1 MSFTN
6 KARTSGRGTVA
17 VVLAGAVA
25 GAVALTACGG
35 SSSSGASSSKSASAP
50 ASHAASVGNPPPE
63 WAANAGSWPAH
74 NYDLS
79 NARNT
84 STTDINATNVSKL
97 KPKWRFKLPYI
108 GQFGAYTSNP
118 IVLNGVVYIE
128 DPDSN
133 VYALNQQTGKVMW
146 KHLYKSATP
155 SGGPNGLALGY
166 GLLFG
171 STEGSA
177 FALNPKN
184 GAQVWRHKLI
194 GNKLE
199 GIDMAPQLYD
209 GKVLIST
216 IPGSSSNF
224 YQGGAFGTVYS
235 LNAKTGKT
243 IWSFQTVKGGA
254 KLFGN
259 PKVNSGGGLWY
270 PPSVD
275 AHGRVFLSVANPAPL
290 YGTPK
295 FPNGSSRPGAN
306 LYTDS
311 IVALD
316 GQTGKLL
323 WFRQA
328 IRHDLRDYDLMIPA
342 ITATV
347 PIQGVQTEVELVAG
361 KMGKAYAYLADNGQ
375 HLWTRPVG
383 KHQHDTGLLPRKP
396 IDVFPGIFGGVETP
410 MAFAGNRLFVPWL
423 NFPTH
428 ASATGIAGGL
438 GSFKAG
444 TGGLTAIDA
453 GTGKV
458 LWQNKLPSINVGAA
472 TVAND
477 VVFTSTYAGT
487 IYAFDTKTGKT
498 LWTTKAPAGI
508 NSFPA
513 VTKDMLIVG
522 AGAPG
527 ILKNPQYQIVAYSLN
542 APAGGAKTQ
551 TAPSSNARPGVGGN
565 TASPG
570 SVRGTAIQVNGGEFF
585 FKLSTKSLKK
595 PAKVTFV
602 FKNIGHVSHDFHI
615 LGKTTPLIQ
624 PGQTTKLVVT
634 FTKKGKYP
642 YLCTVPGHAEAGM
655 KGVFTVGNPV
665 RPPAPA
671 APKPQPKPKS
681 NPIPQNNGGDHDS
694 DNNGGPDDGDGGV

>member
-1 MSFTN
+1 MTLKRSNPT
-6 KARTSGRGTVA
+6 KIPAGLLGRA
-17 VVLAGAVA
+17 SLVA
-25 GAVALTACGG
+25 GLIALAVALAGCG
-35 SSSSGASSSKSASAP
+35 SSSKSGSGTSTSSQASA
-50 ASHAASVGNPPPE
+50 VGQAPPE

-74 NYDLS
+74 NYGL
-79 NARNT
+79 ANT
-84 STTDINATNVSKL
+84 RATTNTDINATNVAKL
-97 KPKWRFKLPYI
+97 APKWRFKLPYI

-118 IVLNGVVYIE
+118 IVLDGVVYIE
-128 DPDSN
+128 DPDSD
-133 VYALNQQTGKVMW
+133 VYALNQQTGAVMW
-146 KHLYKSATP
+146 KHLYKSVTP

-171 STEGSA
+171 ATEGAA

-184 GAQVWRHKLI
+184 GAQVWMHKLI

-199 GIDMAPQLYD
+199 GIDMTPQLYD

-216 IPGSSSNF
+216 IPGSSTNF

-235 LNAKTGKT
+235 LDAKTGKT

-275 AHGRVFLSVANPAPL
+275 SHGRVFLSVANPAPL

-295 FPNGSSRPGAN
+295 FPNGSSRPGPN

-311 IVALD
+311 LVALD

-328 IRHDLRDYDLMIPA
+328 IPHDLRDYDLMIPA
-342 ITATV
+342 ITATI

-361 KMGKAYAYLADNGQ
+361 KMGKAYAYRADNGQ
-375 HLWTRPVG
+375 HLWTRSVG
-383 KHQHDTGLLPRKP
+383 KHQNDTGPLPSKP

-410 MAFAGNRLFVPWL
+410 MALAANRLFVPWL

-428 ASATGIAGGL
+428 ASASGIAGGL
-438 GSFKAG
+438 GNFKTG

-458 LWQNKLPSINVGAA
+458 LWQSKLPSEDFGAA

-498 LWTTKAPAGI
+498 LWTAKAPAGI

-513 VTKDMLIVG
+513 VTKDLLIVG
-522 AGAPG
+522 AGGPG
-527 ILKNPQYQIVAYSLN
+527 NLKNPQYQIVAYSLN

-551 TAPSSNARPGVGGN
+551 S
-565 TASPG
+565 TASPSAG
-570 SVRGTAIQVNGGEFF
+570 SGVTGNAGSSASAQGTAIQVKGGEFF
-585 FKLSTKSLKK
+585 FRLSTKSIAK
-595 PAKVTFV
+595 PGKVTFA
-602 FKNIGHVSHDFHI
+602 FSNIGHVAHDFKI
-615 LGKTTPLIQ
+615 NGKMTPLIQ
-624 PGQTTKLVVT
+624 PGQTASLAVT
-634 FTKKGKYP
+634 FAKAGSYP

-655 KGVFTVGNPV
+655 KGVFTV
-665 RPPAPA
+665 R
-671 APKPQPKPKS
+671 
-681 NPIPQNNGGDHDS
+681 
-694 DNNGGPDDGDGGV
+694 